1 MRLGAGT
8 PPRPAV
14 AGARL
19 WAVVRQSTVAGAG
32 LVRQPAATW
41 ARLRVALTLDPR
53 LRRRLLAGALIAAL
67 IGGLYFLWLRDSSLV
82 AVEQVS
88 VTGLTSR
95 DSERLR
101 AALTSTA
108 ETMTTLHVEPERLE
122 RAAAAFP
129 VVAAIEVTRDF
140 PHGLRIHVIEHRPA
154 AVVEVDGR
162 EVPIAGDGS
171 VLAGM
176 PVEGGLPAIEL
187 SIALPQR
194 RLPPGA
200 ARDSARVAGGAP
212 SVIAR
217 RLESVGRE
225 GGARGVVVQ
234 VEDGPEIVF
243 GGADRIAAKWAAA
256 VRVLADE
263 EAAGA
268 AYVDVRIPE
277 RPVAGGV
284 AVETVTPV
292 APLGDTAADP
302 SLAAPDPT
310 TAAAPVDPTLAP
322 PVAPSVDG
330 TADAPETVAPAP
342 APTPATPVAP
352 ATPEA
357 GGGAAAYP
365 QP

>member
-1 MRLGAGT
+1 MRQ
-8 PPRPAV
+8 PAV

-19 WAVVRQSTVAGAG
+19 RT
-32 LVRQPAATW
+32 T
-41 ARLRVALTLDPR
+41 LTPDPR
-53 LRRRLLAGALIAAL
+53 LRRRLLVAALVAAL

-95 DSERLR
+95 DSDRLR
-101 AALTSTA
+101 AALTSIA
-108 ETMTTLHVEPERLE
+108 KTMTTLHVEPERLE
-122 RAAAAFP
+122 RAAVAFP
-129 VVAAIEVTRDF
+129 AVAAIEVTRDF
-140 PHGLRIHVIEHRPA
+140 PHGLTIHVIEHRPA
-154 AVVEVDGR
+154 AVVDVDGR
-162 EVPIAGDGS
+162 SIPIAGDGS
-171 VLAGM
+171 VLVGM
-176 PVEGGLPAIEL
+176 PVEGDLPAIEL
-187 SIALPQR
+187 SGALPQR

-212 SVIAR
+212 PVIAR

-225 GGARGVVVQ
+225 GGSRGVVVQ

-243 GGADRIAAKWAAA
+243 GGAERVAAKWAAA

-292 APLGDTAADP
+292 APLGDTTADP

-310 TAAAPVDPTLAP
+310 VAAPVDPTAAAPVDPA
-322 PVAPSVDG
+322 VDG
-330 TADAPETVAPAP
+330 TVVTPETAAPVVE
-342 APTPATPVAP
+342 TPVDP
-352 ATPEA
+352 AVPEA
-357 GGGAAAYP
+357 GGGAAVYP

>member
-1 MRLGAGT
+1 MSSATGSRR
-8 PPRPAV
+8 RPAV

-19 WAVVRQSTVAGAG
+19 WAVARQSAVAGAG
-32 LVRQPAATW
+32 LVRQPAGAS
-41 ARLRVALTLDPR
+41 ARMRAALTPDPR
-53 LRRRLLAGALIAAL
+53 LRRRLIVAALLAALLAAL
-67 IGGLYFLWLRDSSLV
+67 IGGLYFAWLRDSSLV

-95 DSERLR
+95 DSDRLR

-129 VVAAIEVTRDF
+129 AVAGLEIERDF

-154 AVVEVDGR
+154 AVLDVDGR
-162 EVPIAGDGS
+162 SVPVAGDGS

-176 PVEGGLPAIEL
+176 PVGGDLPTIEL
-187 SIALPQR
+187 SRSLPER

-200 ARDSARVAGGAP
+200 ARDAALVAGGAP
-212 SVIAR
+212 AVIAR
-217 RLESVGRE
+217 RLDSVGRE

-243 GGADRIAAKWAAA
+243 GDAERVSAKWAAA
-256 VRVLADE
+256 LRVLADE

-268 AYVDVRIPE
+268 AYVDVRIPA

-292 APLGDTAADP
+292 APLGDAAADP
-302 SLAAPDPT
+302 ALATPDP
-310 TAAAPVDPTLAP
+310 AAEALA
-322 PVAPSVDG
+322 
-330 TADAPETVAPAP
+330 EPA
-342 APTPATPVAP
+342 V
-352 ATPEA
+352 E
-357 GGGAAAYP
+357 AAAYP

>member
-1 MRLGAGT
+1 VRSAAGT
-8 PPRPAV
+8 QRRPAV
-14 AGARL
+14 VGARL
-19 WAVVRQSTVAGAG
+19 WAAVRQSAVTGAS
-32 LVRQPAATW
+32 LVRQPGVAS
-41 ARLRVALTLDPR
+41 ARLRATLTPDPR
-53 LRRRLLAGALIAAL
+53 LRRRLAVAALVAALIA
-67 IGGLYFLWLRDSSLV
+67 GLYFLWLRDSSLV

-95 DSERLR
+95 DSDRLR

-129 VVAAIEVTRDF
+129 VIAAIEVDRDF
-140 PHGLRIHVIEHRPA
+140 PHGLTIHVIEHRPA
-154 AVVEVDGR
+154 AVVDVNGR
-162 EVPIAGDGS
+162 NVPIAGDGS

-176 PVEGGLPAIEL
+176 PVEGDLPTIEI
-187 SIALPQR
+187 SGGLPQR

-212 SVIAR
+212 AVIAR

-243 GGADRIAAKWAAA
+243 GGAERVAAKWAAA

-292 APLGDTAADP
+292 APLSDTAADP
-302 SLAAPDPT
+302 ALATPDPT
-310 TAAAPVDPTLAP
+310 AVAPVDPAATTPVAP
-322 PVAPSVDG
+322 PVDG
-330 TADAPETVAPAP
+330 ATAAPETAVPAP
-342 APTPATPVAP
+342 EPVPEATVAP
-352 ATPEA
+352 ATPDA
-357 GGGAAAYP
+357 AGGAAAYP

>member
-1 MRLGAGT
+1 MRSARVT
-8 PPRPAV
+8 QRRPAV

-19 WAVVRQSTVAGAG
+19 WATIRESAVAGAG
-32 LVRQPAATW
+32 LVRQPAVAG
-41 ARLRVALTLDPR
+41 ARLRAALTPDPR
-53 LRRRLLAGALIAAL
+53 LRRRLVVAALIAAL
-67 IGGLYFLWLRDSSLV
+67 IGGLYYFWLRDSSLV

-95 DSERLR
+95 DSDRLR

-108 ETMTTLHVEPERLE
+108 ETMTTLHVERDRLE

-129 VVAAIEVTRDF
+129 VVAAIEVKRDF
-140 PHGLRIHVIEHRPA
+140 PHGLTIHVVEHRPA
-154 AVVEVDGR
+154 AVVDVDGR
-162 EVPIAGDGS
+162 SVPIAGDGS

-176 PVEGGLPAIEL
+176 PVKGDLPTIEL
-187 SIALPQR
+187 SGGLPQR

-212 SVIAR
+212 AVIAR

-243 GGADRIAAKWAAA
+243 GGAERVAAKWAAA
-256 VRVLADE
+256 IRVLADE

-292 APLGDTAADP
+292 APLSDTTADP
-302 SLAAPDPT
+302 ALPTPDPT
-310 TAAAPVDPTLAP
+310 AGDSADPAAAAPVASPVDGTTVTPETAVPAP
-322 PVAPSVDG
+322 EPVPEAPVAP
-330 TADAPETVAPAP
+330 VAPDA
-342 APTPATPVAP
+342 A
-352 ATPEA
+352 
-357 GGGAAAYP
+357 GGAAAYP

>member
-1 MRLGAGT
+1 MRSAIAALR
-8 PPRPAV
+8 RPAV

-19 WAVVRQSTVAGAG
+19 GARLRQPAVAGA
-32 LVRQPAATW
+32 Q
-41 ARLRVALTLDPR
+41 LRAALTPSPR
-53 LRRRLLAGALIAAL
+53 LRRRLLVGAVVAAL
-67 IGGLYFLWLRDSSLV
+67 LAGLYFLWLRDSSLV

-122 RAAAAFP
+122 RAAASFP

-140 PHGLRIHVIEHRPA
+140 PHGLRIHVVEHRPA
-154 AVVEVDGR
+154 AVVDVDGR
-162 EVPIAGDGS
+162 DVPIAGDGS

-176 PVEGGLPAIEL
+176 PVEGDLPAIEL
-187 SIALPQR
+187 SGALPAR

-212 SVIAR
+212 AVIAR

-243 GGADRIAAKWAAA
+243 GGAERVAAKWAAA

-292 APLGDTAADP
+292 APLGDTTADP
-302 SLAAPDPT
+302 ALAAPDPT
-310 TAAAPVDPTLAP
+310 AAD
-322 PVAPSVDG
+322 SVDG
-330 TADAPETVAPAP
+330 VAVAPETAVPAP
-342 APTPATPVAP
+342 APTPTAPVDP
-352 ATPEA
+352 AVPDA
-357 GGGAAAYP
+357 AGGAAGGAAVYP

>member
-1 MRLGAGT
+1 MKSAIAVLRRPALAGARLGA
-8 PPRPAV
+8 RLRQPAV
-14 AGARL
+14 AGAQLR
-19 WAVVRQSTVAGAG
+19 
-32 LVRQPAATW
+32 AAMTPS
-41 ARLRVALTLDPR
+41 PR
-53 LRRRLLAGALIAAL
+53 LRRRLLVGAAISVL
-67 IGGLYFLWLRDSSLV
+67 IGGLYVFWLRDSSLV
-82 AVEQVS
+82 AVEQGS

-95 DSERLR
+95 DSDRLR

-108 ETMTTLHVEPERLE
+108 ETMTTLHLEPERLE

-129 VVAAIEVTRDF
+129 VVAAIELTRDF
-140 PHGLRIHVIEHRPA
+140 PHGLTIRVIEHRPA
-154 AVVEVDGR
+154 AIVDVDGR
-162 EVPIAGDGS
+162 TVPIAGDGS

-176 PVEGGLPAIEL
+176 PVEGDLPTIEL
-187 SIALPQR
+187 SGALPQR

-212 SVIAR
+212 AVIAR

-225 GGARGVVVQ
+225 SGLRGVVVQ

-243 GGADRIAAKWAAA
+243 GGAERVTAKWAAA

-292 APLGDTAADP
+292 APLGDTTSDP
-302 SLAAPDPT
+302 ALAAPDPT
-310 TAAAPVDPTLAP
+310 AVAPADSAVAAPVDGT
-322 PVAPSVDG
+322 SV
-330 TADAPETVAPAP
+330 TPETAVPAPAP
-342 APTPATPVAP
+342 APVAPVAP
-352 ATPEA
+352 AVPEA